1 MHWFKPFLSLLIVVT
16 SLLILCG
23 CGLFAEK
30 PGNAEPVSAS
40 SDLPEWLKLSYRQ
53 SGALNFD
60 YVPLDPDEIKLASED
75 EELTSEDEEENNN
88 GQEDTSADAGSRH
101 RPNPTGSPYAPGTLD
116 DMIWQQKQRDK
127 Q

>member
-1 MHWFKPFLSLLIVVT
+1 MPWFKTFLSLIIVIT
-16 SLLILCG
+16 SLVILSG

-30 PGNAEPVSAS
+30 PGAAEPFSES
-40 SDLPEWLKLSYRQ
+40 TELPQWLKLSYRQ

-60 YVPLDPDEIKLASED
+60 YVPLDPDEIEMASGED
-75 EELTSEDEEENNN
+75 EEGSDE
-88 GQEDTSADAGSRH
+88 QEAASTGTGSSY
-101 RPNPTGSPYAPGTLD
+101 RPNQTGSPYAPGTLD

>member
-1 MHWFKPFLSLLIVVT
+1 MHWLKNFLSLFIVIT
-16 SLLILCG
+16 SLIILCG
-23 CGLFAEK
+23 CGLFAEE

-40 SDLPEWLKLSYRQ
+40 SDLPEWLKLYHRQ
-53 SGALNFD
+53 AGPLNFD
-60 YVPLDPDEIKLASED
+60 YVPLNPDETELASDDED
-75 EELTSEDEEENNN
+75 END
-88 GQEDTSADAGSRH
+88 GQEAASTGTGSSY